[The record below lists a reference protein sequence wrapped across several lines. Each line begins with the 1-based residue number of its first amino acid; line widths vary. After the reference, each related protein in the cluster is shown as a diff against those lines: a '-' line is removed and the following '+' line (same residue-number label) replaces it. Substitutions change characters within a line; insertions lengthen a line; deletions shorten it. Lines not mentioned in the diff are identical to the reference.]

1 MGCKNSKSTTA
12 VSASPAAVAAPAK
25 TLLNSRAFSSAEAKG
40 GKEMQPATTAVI
52 FIEYQNEFTSE
63 GGKLHGAVKE
73 VMEAS
78 GMLDKSAAV
87 AKAIRRA
94 GGKVFHVPISFAKD
108 GSDNPNKGLGILAGC
123 AKDELFTSGTW
134 NAEIC
139 DAMKPEEG
147 DIIVAG
153 KKGLDAFPG
162 TDLEAQLKAH
172 SIETVLLAG
181 FLTNCCVESTMRT
194 ACEKGF
200 NVITLTDCTATT
212 SKEGHKAATDGT
224 FGMFSTPMT
233 SGDMITKLEA
243 QPVATPGPAK
253 PVEGILLGNTRC
265 YSAADAKGG
274 AAIQPGK
281 TAVLFIEY
289 QNEFTSEGGKLHSGV
304 KEVMAESGM
313 LGKSADV
320 AKAVRASGG
329 KVFHA
334 PISFAKDG
342 SDNPNKGLGILA
354 GCAKDELFTSGTWNV
369 EFCEAMKPQEGDIVV
384 AGKKGLDAFPG
395 TDLEA
400 QLTAHGIETLALA
413 GFLTNCCVESTMRTA
428 CEKGFNVVTLTDC
441 TATTSKEGQK
451 AATEGTFGMFSQ
463 PMNSAAFLEK
473 LAPGALEGNVQP
485 KKDQE
490 VAPETRNKDEAVSE
504 IKLEGALEGTLAE
517 KACWCSCR

>member
-1 MGCKNSKSTTA
+1 MT
-12 VSASPAAVAAPAK
+12 ASPK
-25 TLLNSRAFSSAEAKG
+25 TLLNSRAFSPADAKG
-40 GKEMQPATTAVI
+40 GKEVQPATTAVV

-73 VMEAS
+73 VMEAND
-78 GMLDKSAAV
+78 MLSKSAAV
-87 AKAIRRA
+87 AKALRRA
-94 GGKVFHVPISFAKD
+94 GGRVFHVPISFAKD

-123 AKDELFTSGTW
+123 NKDELFTSGTW

-139 DAMKPEEG
+139 DAMKPEDG
-147 DIIVAG
+147 DIVVSG

-172 SIETVLLAG
+172 SIETILLAG

-200 NVITLTDCTATT
+200 NVVTLTDCTATT
-212 SKEGHKAATDGT
+212 SFEGQKAATEGT
-224 FGMFSTPMT
+224 FGMFSIPMA
-233 SGDMITKLEA
+233 SVDMIAKLDA
-243 QPVATPGPAK
+243 QPEATSV
-253 PVEGILLGNTRC
+253 PVKSVESILANTRS
-265 YSAADAKGG
+265 YAAADAKGG
-274 AAIQPGK
+274 VAIQPSK

-289 QNEFTSEGGKLHSGV
+289 QNEFTTDGGKLHGGV
-304 KEVMAESGM
+304 KEVMTENGM

-320 AKAVRASGG
+320 ANAVRAAGG

-354 GCAKDELFTSGTWNV
+354 GCVKDQLFTAGTWNV
-369 EFCEAMKPQEGDIVV
+369 EFCDAMKPQESDIVV

-400 QLTAHGIETLALA
+400 QLMAHSIETLVLA

-451 AATEGTFGMFSQ
+451 AATEGTFGMFSL
-463 PMNSAAFLEK
+463 PMSSAAFMEK
-473 LAPGALEGNVQP
+473 LAQGALEGSAQP
-485 KKDQE
+485 KKDQDI
-490 VAPETRNKDEAVSE
+490 APETQSKEDVVSE
-504 IKLEGALEGTLAE
+504 IKVEGAIEGAMAE
-517 KACWCSCR
+517 KGCLCRAR